1 MIETSFTPL
10 ASLFGGILIGLSAV
24 MTALFYGRIMGVS
37 GLVSRLLP
45 PRASGWN
52 QQWTLAFIVGVVVAP
67 LIWQLTTGSGVTAQ
81 FVSSTPVLLI
91 GAFFVGLG
99 SVLGNGCT
107 SGHGVC
113 GLSRLSLRS
122 LGATLTFMAVAFGTA
137 ALVRLVFGGFI

>member
-10 ASLFGGILIGLSAV
+10 ASLFGGILIGLSALL
-24 MTALFYGRIMGVS
+24 TALFYGRIMGVS
-37 GLVSRLLP
+37 GIVSRLLP

-52 QQWTLAFIVGVVVAP
+52 QQWTIAFIVGVIVAP

-81 FVSSTPVLLI
+81 FVASPIVLMV

-99 SVLGNGCT
+99 SVMGNGCT

-122 LGATLTFMAVAFGTA
+122 FSATVTFMGVAFVTA
-137 ALVRLVFGGFI
+137 AVIRFLFQGYI

>member
-37 GLVSRLLP
+37 GIVSRLLP
-45 PRASGWN
+45 PRATGLN
-52 QQWTLAFIVGVVVAP
+52 QPWTIAFIVGVIGAP
-67 LIWQLTTGSGVTAQ
+67 LLWQLTTGVGVTAQ
-81 FVSSTPVLLI
+81 FIASTPVLLI

-122 LGATLTFMAVAFGTA
+122 LSATVTFMAVAFGTA
-137 ALVRLVFGGFI
+137 AVIRFIFGGFI